1 MQVINL
7 TGYENWSNVY
17 TLSGYLSRQSLVLT
31 NNTPSVIFVAQQT
44 LAPATL
50 STLAKTLSVAP
61 NDSVLIQGNSIPVW
75 VSGPSGPVIVQDA
88 TNLITPFD
96 GIDPRVYV
104 GTQAFTTQSFTE
116 ANCKNGV
123 QYELTTFNATF
134 AAGAVTDFILTTGSK
149 PVLIKNRQFTF
160 TGSQLNTTIYKNPT
174 YTGGTVVPYYN
185 LSDINPV
192 AGTVV
197 IRGTPT
203 VTSPGT
209 QIAPTFTLLG
219 SIPQTG
225 QAVTTTSAEN
235 SLRGLERVLAPNTT
249 YLFRT
254 INTSAATML
263 ITTQATWYEGGLSST
278 AF

>member
-1 MQVINL
+1 MQVVTL
-7 TGYENWSNVY
+7 TGYENWLNLY
-17 TLSGYLSRQSLVLT
+17 TLSGYLPRQSLVIT
-31 NNTPSVIFVAQQT
+31 NNSSHVIYVAQEV
-44 LAPATL
+44 LAPETL
-50 STLAKTLSVAP
+50 STLARTLSIEP
-61 NDSVLIQGNSIPVW
+61 GDSILVQGNGNPVW
-75 VSGPSGPVIVQDA
+75 AAGPSVPVLVQDYE
-88 TNLITPFD
+88 NIITPFD

-134 AAGAVTDFILTTGSK
+134 AAGAVTDFILITGSK

-160 TGSQLNTTIYKNPT
+160 TGSQVTTTIYKNPT

-192 AGTVV
+192 PGTVV

-209 QIAPTFTLLG
+209 QIAPSFVLLG
-219 SIPQTG
+219 SVPQGG
-225 QAVTTTSAEN
+225 QAVTTTNAEN
-235 SLRGLERVLAPNTT
+235 SLQGLERVLAPNTK

-254 INTSAATML
+254 TNTSAATML
-263 ITTQATWYEGGLSST
+263 ITSKATWYEGALSST

>member
-7 TGYENWSNVY
+7 TGYESWSNLY
-17 TLSGYLSRQSLVLT
+17 TLSGYLSKQSLVLT

-44 LAPATL
+44 LAPSTL
-50 STLAKTLSVAP
+50 STLANTLSVASS
-61 NDSVLIQGNSIPVW
+61 DSVLIQGNSTPVW
-75 VSGPSGPVIVQDA
+75 VSGPVGPVIVQEA

-123 QYELTTFNATF
+123 QYELTTFNPTF
-134 AAGAVTDFILTTGSK
+134 AASATTDFILTTGSK

-160 TGSQLNTTIYKNPT
+160 TGAQLQTTIYKNPT
-174 YTGGTVVPYYN
+174 YTGGVVVPYYN
-185 LSDINPV
+185 LSDVNPV
-192 AGTVV
+192 TGTVV

-203 VTSPGT
+203 VTAVGT
-209 QIAPTFTLLG
+209 QVAPTFTLLG
-219 SIPQTG
+219 NIPQTG

-254 INTSAATML
+254 TNTSAATML
-263 ITTQATWYEGGLSST
+263 ITSQATWYEGGLSST